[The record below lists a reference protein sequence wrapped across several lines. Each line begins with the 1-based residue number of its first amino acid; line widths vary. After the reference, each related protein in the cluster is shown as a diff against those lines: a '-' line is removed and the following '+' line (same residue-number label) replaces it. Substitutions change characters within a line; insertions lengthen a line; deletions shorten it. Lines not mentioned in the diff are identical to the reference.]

1 MEIVA
6 RGCGRSHPE
15 KPGRGERCEWGELVV
30 VDLSPIPD
38 EEVRVIAAELVLKKI
53 FWTVKRRFYGH
64 MAQRHPW
71 FLVVDEAWKLLSP
84 GIETTHRTVLVD
96 FFREARN
103 YGIGIVALTQH
114 LTDLGK
120 EAYNASLQVFLA
132 VTEPSEV
139 EKLAKRITARGAEQL
154 EEVLMRLKPHQSVV
168 RVDVPI
174 ERIAR
179 VSRYR
184 GAAVEWVVAELRR
197 LYIPEERMRRINEE
211 YVKYYQ
217 RNCEKAVAS
226 RRERNRMPPPPAA
239 AVAQQAS
246 QQTTIQRQ
254 EAPKAAPR
262 ELARIRVSLRSPAQ
276 QAPAQAP
283 GVGSDRDPL
292 EELSK
297 ALAVE
302 RNVAVAVALAAANK
316 WFEVLRDESVRTKV
330 RLLVEVRRQ
339 PPAEYAKAIAALDLM
354 NPSTGFKIGFLRAI
368 YKVGEDPKLLDL
380 ASAVARMSC
389 PSCLAYPAGSSHTCG
404 GVDR

>member
-1 MEIVA
+1 
-6 RGCGRSHPE
+6 
-15 KPGRGERCEWGELVV
+15 
-30 VDLSPIPD
+30 
-38 EEVRVIAAELVLKKI
+38 
-53 FWTVKRRFYGH
+53 
-64 MAQRHPW
+64 
-71 FLVVDEAWKLLSP
+71 
-84 GIETTHRTVLVD
+84 
-96 FFREARN
+96 
-103 YGIGIVALTQH
+103 
-114 LTDLGK
+114 
-120 EAYNASLQVFLA
+120 
-132 VTEPSEV
+132 
-139 EKLAKRITARGAEQL
+139 
-154 EEVLMRLKPHQSVV
+154 
-168 RVDVPI
+168 
-174 ERIAR
+174 
-179 VSRYR
+179 
-184 GAAVEWVVAELRR
+184 VVAELRR

-226 RRERNRMPPPPAA
+226 RRERNRLPPPPAA

-339 PPAEYAKAIAALDLM
+339 PPAEYAKALAALDLM

-389 PSCLAYPAGSSHTCG
+389 PSCLAYPAGPSHTCG

>member
-1 MEIVA
+1 
-6 RGCGRSHPE
+6 
-15 KPGRGERCEWGELVV
+15 
-30 VDLSPIPD
+30 
-38 EEVRVIAAELVLKKI
+38 
-53 FWTVKRRFYGH
+53 
-64 MAQRHPW
+64 
-71 FLVVDEAWKLLSP
+71 
-84 GIETTHRTVLVD
+84 
-96 FFREARN
+96 
-103 YGIGIVALTQH
+103 
-114 LTDLGK
+114 
-120 EAYNASLQVFLA
+120 
-132 VTEPSEV
+132 
-139 EKLAKRITARGAEQL
+139 
-154 EEVLMRLKPHQSVV
+154 MRLKPHQSVV

-226 RRERNRMPPPPAA
+226 RRERNRIPPPPAA

-283 GVGSDRDPL
+283 RVGSVRDPL

-297 ALAVE
+297 ALGVE
-302 RNVAVAVALAAANK
+302 RELAVAVALAAANK

-339 PPAEYAKAIAALDLM
+339 PPAEYAKALVALGLM
-354 NPSTGFKIGFLRAI
+354 NPPNDFKRSFLRAI

-389 PSCLAYPAGSSHTCG
+389 PSCLAYPAGSSHVCG
-404 GVDR
+404 GVGR